1 MYTQRVALR
10 QDLLRS
16 QSLTSLHDHTSAW
29 LGIGSALGVVRKQAR
44 AFNRTILT
52 AVYLLCIFGL
62 HNTIPA
68 LLSLVTKSGFQTSNA
83 TIMNMTPPYTL
94 APQSLQVCLVLAM
107 SQTNRA

>member
-10 QDLLRS
+10 RDLLRP

-29 LGIGSALGVVRKQAR
+29 LGVGSALSVVRKQTR
-44 AFNRTILT
+44 TLNRTVVT

-68 LLSLVTKSGFQTSNA
+68 LLSLVTRSDFQTINA
-83 TIMNMTPPYTL
+83 TIMNMTPAYSTL
-94 APQSLQVCLVLAM
+94 V
-107 SQTNRA
+107 

>member
-44 AFNRTILT
+44 AFKRTILT

-83 TIMNMTPPYTL
+83 TIVNMTPSYTL
-94 APQSLQVCLVLAM
+94 APQYLQVCLVCAV
-107 SQTNRA
+107 S